1 MSRAKQPFGFGASKS
16 GGMRCPKCRTDME
29 QVEFDGVEIDRCKNC
44 NGMWFDVGES
54 DALKNIDAAT
64 AIDIGDMS
72 GGQAVPDDEEGEE
85 VVRQLGAMEDHRRED
100 IYNICGNHDRWIE
113 EDEMRDLEHAT
124 HADELGAASRTFLK
138 ELPVMVEFLLAR

>member
-1 MSRAKQPFGFGASKS
+1 MSRAIQPFGFGANKS

-64 AIDIGDMS
+64 AIDIGDSES
-72 GGQAVPDDEEGEE
+72 GRQMNEIDRYRCPRCDGGMMRMVDPRQSDIWYEECTSCKGTFFDAGEF
-85 VVRQLGAMEDHRRED
+85 
-100 IYNICGNHDRWIE
+100 
-113 EDEMRDLEHAT
+113 RDLSEQKI
-124 HADELGAASRTFLK
+124 SSFLK
-138 ELPVMVEFLLAR
+138 RLATPERK